1 MGAAGG
7 GVDLDQLEVG
17 AERPNLQRIMKGHG
31 DMGQTATA
39 ADASGTGQT
48 QKPRRGTA
56 DRAWMSK
63 ARGMLNRQ
71 AALLLVYLLI
81 INSVGLLFGVL
92 AQMEW
97 NAVFDPV
104 PAHSGF
110 IYVMSHADKEYGGI
124 INLIAACTGLC
135 FLAFTRRRQICDSGP
150 SGIFHTDLHPM
161 TWQVLLGC
169 FALTLTGQTLAD
181 WYQSGMDWTVARLG
195 VQQSWTTTE
204 QIQQASGTIPMFIY
218 VGLLAPVIEELVFR
232 GAILH
237 ALKPY
242 GHVFAIVT
250 SAVMFGFFH
259 GDLGQGFFA
268 FLMGLLL
275 GYLACEYSIFWSI
288 ALHVFNN
295 LVVSDGLELLMG
307 FMSDNMSS
315 YINVL
320 MMLAGM
326 LAAVLVLYLGR
337 HRIVAFLR
345 ENRTYTNVY
354 GAWACPFFI
363 MLLLIMGST
372 MLTPFVSTG
381 A

>member
-1 MGAAGG
+1 
-7 GVDLDQLEVG
+7 
-17 AERPNLQRIMKGHG
+17 
-31 DMGQTATA
+31 
-39 ADASGTGQT
+39 
-48 QKPRRGTA
+48 
-56 DRAWMSK
+56 
-63 ARGMLNRQ
+63 
-71 AALLLVYLLI
+71 
-81 INSVGLLFGVL
+81 
-92 AQMEW
+92 
-97 NAVFDPV
+97 
-104 PAHSGF
+104 
-110 IYVMSHADKEYGGI
+110 
-124 INLIAACTGLC
+124 
-135 FLAFTRRRQICDSGP
+135 
-150 SGIFHTDLHPM
+150 M

-181 WYQSGMDWTVARLG
+181 WYQSGMDWTAARLG
-195 VQQSWTTTE
+195 VQQSWTTTQ

-218 VGLLAPVIEELVFR
+218 VSLLAPVIEELVFR
-232 GAILH
+232 GAILN

-268 FLMGLLL
+268 FIMGLLL
-275 GYLACEYSIFWSI
+275 GYLACEYSIFWSM

-295 LVVSDGLELLMG
+295 LVVSDGLEVLLG

-320 MMLAGM
+320 MMLAGL

-337 HRIVAFLR
+337 HRITAFLR

-363 MLLLIMGST
+363 MLLLIMGFT
-372 MLTPFVSTG
+372 MLTPFVSAG

>member
-1 MGAAGG
+1 
-7 GVDLDQLEVG
+7 
-17 AERPNLQRIMKGHG
+17 
-31 DMGQTATA
+31 MGQTAMA
-39 ADASGTGQT
+39 ANAPVIGQT
-48 QKPRRGTA
+48 QKPRRGMA
-56 DRAWMSK
+56 DQVWMSA
-63 ARGMLNRQ
+63 AREMLNRQ
-71 AALLLVYLLI
+71 SALLLVYLLVTD
-81 INSVGLLFGVL
+81 SVGCLFGVM

-104 PAHSGF
+104 RAHSGF
-110 IYVMSHADKEYGGI
+110 MYIIDHAEDEYGGI
-124 INLIAACTGLC
+124 INLVASCTALC
-135 FLAFTRRRQICDSGP
+135 FLVFTRRRQICNSGP
-150 SGIFHTDLHPM
+150 LGIFHTDLHPM

-169 FALTLTGQTLAD
+169 FALTLTGQTLGD
-181 WYQSGMDWTVARLG
+181 WYQSGMDWTAARLG

-218 VGLLAPVIEELVFR
+218 AGLLAPIIEELVFR
-232 GAILH
+232 GAIMH

-268 FLMGLLL
+268 FIMGLLL

-288 ALHVFNN
+288 ALHMFNN
-295 LVVSDGLELLMG
+295 LVVSDGLEFLLS

-315 YINVL
+315 YVIVI

-326 LAAVLVLYLGR
+326 LAAILVLYLGR
-337 HRIVAFLR
+337 HRIAAFLR
-345 ENRTYTNVY
+345 NNRTYTNVY

-363 MLLLIMGST
+363 FFLLIMGLT
-372 MLTPFVSTG
+372 MLIPFVPTG